1 MASVGFAPLLAASL
15 GTATPPTFT
24 LDLSLPARDRWAGAL
39 ALVAAEHPWD
49 ASWGPIFAEHNASLF
64 DHMAASD
71 FAALGDALD
80 VHYAAHADEL
90 RGIADQFG
98 TVFGQ
103 SVSYEYLAAWVYY
116 HELAHTTLMQN
127 AAAYAREC
135 TGIVAQDAEGRIHHI
150 ANMDQSPEAVRN
162 VTLSVRFVRN
172 ASAAPVLLGV
182 DWYWFTTGVSRVVSP
197 GLASVQENWRT
208 TTKRTLADVLADAA
222 AGVVPQIL
230 LFRDTLLRQPAPP
243 PSFDALVARFR
254 TVRLAAPFYIVAA
267 GARTGEGVVIARNL
281 TGVDGS
287 RRLGPSSSSFYL
299 AQTNYDAWLPDPAA
313 DPRRTVAER
322 TMRGFGEAVGASELG
337 LMAAASSFPVHNP
350 HTAYTAYMR
359 AATGTLVAFV
369 RDAMCPEN
377 AQDVTVDS
385 RYCQPA
391 RVHNE

>member
-1 MASVGFAPLLAASL
+1 MATVALTNLLAASL
-15 GTATPPTFT
+15 GTSTPPTFT

-49 ASWGPIFAEHNASLF
+49 ASWLPIFAEHNASLF
-64 DHMAASD
+64 DHMASSD
-71 FAALGDALD
+71 FAALGAALD
-80 VHYAAHADEL
+80 AHYPAHADEL
-90 RGIADQFG
+90 RGIAGQFG
-98 TVFGQ
+98 DVYGQ
-103 SVSYEYLAAWVYY
+103 VVSYDYLAAWVYY
-116 HELAHTTLMQN
+116 HELAHTTLVQD

-135 TGIVAQDAEGRIHHI
+135 TGIVAQDAEGRVHHI

-208 TTKRTLADVLADAA
+208 TTTRTLADVLADAA

-230 LFRDTLLRQPAPP
+230 LFRDTLLRRPAPP
-243 PSFDALVARFR
+243 PSFDALVASFR

-267 GARTGEGVVIARNL
+267 GVRAGEGVVIARNL

-287 RRLGPSSSSFYL
+287 RRLGATSGFYL
-299 AQTNYDAWLPDPAA
+299 AQTNYDAWLPDPVA

-322 TMRGFGEAVGASELG
+322 TMSGFGAAVGATEVG
-337 LMAAASSFPVHNP
+337 LMAAASSYPVHNP

-369 RDAMCPEN
+369 RDSMCPEN
-377 AQDVTVDS
+377 AQDVVVDS
-385 RYCQPA
+385 RYCQPG
-391 RVHNE
+391 RVV